1 MVRTKELLFIAILFI
16 IVVANL
22 ADLIYDTMMDAAIW
36 HLLEEGAVITLSVGA
51 IIYLII
57 KVKNQHQHLTGLKSE
72 LDESQLTLE
81 RLGRQMKA
89 ARSQYGKVIQEQFE
103 AWKLSDSEQ
112 AIAIFLLKGLSFK
125 EIAALRDTREKTVRQ
140 QASVIYNKAGVTGR
154 HDFAAWFFED
164 FLQK

>member
-1 MVRTKELLFIAILFI
+1 MVRTKELLFIAILLI

-36 HLLEEGAVITLSVGA
+36 HLLEEGVVITLSIGA

-57 KVKNQHQHLTGLKSE
+57 KVKNQHNHLMGLKSE

-89 ARSQYGKVIQEQFE
+89 ARSQYSKVIQEQFE
-103 AWKLSDSEQ
+103 GWKLSDSEQ
-112 AIAIFLLKGLSFK
+112 EIAIFLLKGLSFK
-125 EIAALRDTREKTVRQ
+125 EIAALRHTREKTVRQ
-140 QASVIYNKAGVTGR
+140 QASVIYTKAGVTGR

>member
-1 MVRTKELLFIAILFI
+1 MVRTKELLFIAILLI

-36 HLLEEGAVITLSVGA
+36 HLLEEGVVITLSIGA

-57 KVKNQHQHLTGLKSE
+57 KVKHQHNHLMGLKSE

-89 ARSQYGKVIQEQFE
+89 ARSQYSKVIQEQFE
-103 AWKLSDSEQ
+103 GWKLSDSEQ
-112 AIAIFLLKGLSFK
+112 EIAIFLLKGLSFK
-125 EIAALRDTREKTVRQ
+125 EIAALRHTREKTVRQ
-140 QASVIYNKAGVTGR
+140 QASVIYTKAGVTGR